1 MIIIFLLFLV
11 QFAVA
16 CACLALSES
25 HQRSLYN
32 SGWQA
37 ASRELRKE
45 AQDLFGCCGFDETT
59 QNSTMSPSDQGGSGF
74 GHPSCSQVICVLNV
88 LYIQYVV
95 IAIFCQSVR
104 SPRLVCF
111 LSHLLVPYSLSFIA
125 PYDSS
130 VC

>member
-25 HQRSLYN
+25 HQRSLYS
-32 SGWQA
+32 SGWQV

-95 IAIFCQSVR
+95 IAITLWFGRRTKPSFVM
-104 SPRLVCF
+104 SRL
-111 LSHLLVPYSLSFIA
+111 LLVK
-125 PYDSS
+125 S
-130 VC
+130 VYQNTNC